1 MNLALFRG
9 LTPAQRATTLT
20 HPERGQMDV
29 WEIAASLAG
38 HELHHLGQIEAVA
51 ATR

>member
-1 MNLALFRG
+1 M
-9 LTPAQRATTLT
+9 T
-20 HPERGQMDV
+20 HPERGRIDV

-51 ATR
+51 EQR